1 MTEVQI
7 FYNCPKELRDAKR
20 LTMFLLRDILEHLDK
35 CALESAKSDTSAEHG
50 DQIVFRREIKPGVK
64 IKVAE
69 IKVF

>member
-1 MTEVQI
+1 
-7 FYNCPKELRDAKR
+7 
-20 LTMFLLRDILEHLDK
+20 MFLLRDILEHLDK